1 MYTSGWSARW
11 NRNTVNSPLKRADTD
26 TFLAEPTFHKT
37 VTLAITGA
45 SGAQYGLR
53 LLQCLLAARVRV
65 WLLLSDAARVVIDT
79 ETELTLPEGEADT
92 GRFLAELYGAEAGQL
107 TLFEKR
113 DWFSPVASGTGAASS
128 LVICPASGGTLSAIA
143 YGASNN
149 LIERAADVALK
160 ERRQLILVP
169 REAPYSEIH
178 LENMLKLTRMG
189 AVILPASPGF
199 YQKPQTVEDLVDFVV
214 ARILSQLDI
223 EQTLLP
229 AWGQS

>member
-1 MYTSGWSARW
+1 MTLTQPAW
-11 NRNTVNSPLKRADTD
+11 T
-26 TFLAEPTFHKT
+26 KT

-53 LLQCLLAARVRV
+53 LLQCLLAAEVRV
-65 WLLLSDAARVVIDT
+65 WLLMSDAARVVIDT
-79 ETELTLPEGEADT
+79 ETDCRLPDGDDSELQA
-92 GRFLAELYGAEAGQL
+92 FLARRFGAADGQL
-107 TLFEKR
+107 QLFGKR

-143 YGASNN
+143 CGASNN

-189 AVILPASPGF
+189 AMILPASPGF
-199 YQKPQTVEDLVDFVV
+199 YQKPQSVEDLVDFVV
-214 ARILSQLDI
+214 ARLLDQLGVA
-223 EQTLLP
+223 QQLLP
-229 AWGQS
+229 RWGTE